1 MTIKNPFSIIPIKPA
16 TKSELQIDI
25 KKLHEETLLNLK
37 SSKANNTLRAY
48 NSDFNDFELF
58 CVKNGFKSLPSD
70 PKIVSLY
77 LTHLSTKDLKMS
89 TLKRRLVSIG
99 VVHKLKGHY
108 LDTKHPSII
117 ENIMGI
123 KRRKG
128 SVQKAKKPI
137 LINNLKAIINVIDQ
151 QNKEEIKKLRDRT
164 IILIGFSGGF
174 RRNEIVSLDY
184 DDLDFVPEGLKI
196 NIRRSKTDQ
205 FGEGSIKALP
215 YFDNSEYCPVL
226 SIKKWIEK
234 SKISNGPIFRRF
246 LKGSK
251 LSINRLTDQTIALL
265 IKEYLTLA
273 GIDSKNYSGHSL
285 RSGFATSA
293 AESGAE
299 ERSIMAM
306 TGHKSTE
313 MVRRYIK
320 EANLFKNNA
329 LNKIKI

>member
-1 MTIKNPFSIIPIKPA
+1 MNNII
-16 TKSELQIDI
+16 TDI
-25 KKLHEETLLNLK
+25 SALKEETLLNLK
-37 SSKANNTLRAY
+37 SSKANNTVRAY
-48 NSDFNDFELF
+48 KSDFTDFSLF
-58 CVKNGFKSLPSD
+58 CAQNGFKSLPSE

-77 LTHLSTKDLKMS
+77 LTHLSVKDAKIS

-99 VVHKLKGHY
+99 VIHKLKGYY

-128 SVQKAKKPI
+128 SVQKSKKPI
-137 LINNLKAIINVIDQ
+137 LINYLKQIINVIDELD
-151 QNKEEIKKLRDRT
+151 KKEIKKLRDRS

-196 NIRRSKTDQ
+196 NLRRSKTDQ
-205 FGEGSIKALP
+205 FGEGFTKALP
-215 YFDNSEYCPVL
+215 YFDSSVYCPVVSL
-226 SIKKWIEK
+226 KKWLDV
-234 SKISNGPIFRRF
+234 SKIASGPLFRKF
-246 LKGSK
+246 VKGSK
-251 LSINRLTDQTIALL
+251 LSENRLTDQTVALL
-265 IKEYLTLA
+265 IKEYLRLA

-293 AESGAE
+293 AESGVE

>member
-1 MTIKNPFSIIPIKPA
+1 MNDIVT
-16 TKSELQIDI
+16 DI
-25 KKLHEETLLNLK
+25 KALQEETLLNLQN
-37 SSKANNTLRAY
+37 SKAINTVRAY
-48 NSDFNDFELF
+48 KSDFNDFGIF
-58 CVKNGFKSLPSD
+58 CARNGFKSLPSN

-77 LTHLSTKDLKMS
+77 LTHLSTKDAKMS

-99 VVHKLKGHY
+99 VIHKLKGHY

-128 SVQKAKKPI
+128 SIQKAKKPI
-137 LINNLKAIINVIDQ
+137 LINSLKLIIDAIDQ
-151 QNKEEIKKLRDRT
+151 ENKQEIKKFRDRS

-196 NIRRSKTDQ
+196 NIKRSKTDQ
-205 FGEGSIKALP
+205 FGEGFTKALP
-215 YFDNSEYCPVL
+215 YFDSSQYCPVVSL
-226 SIKKWIEK
+226 KNLLDL
-234 SKISNGPIFRRF
+234 SKIKSGPVFRRF
-246 LKGSK
+246 IKGSK
-251 LSINRLTDQTIALL
+251 LSENRLTDQTVALL
-265 IKEYLTLA
+265 IKKYINLA
-273 GIDSKNYSGHSL
+273 GIDNKNYSGHSL

-329 LNKIKI
+329 LNKVKI

>member
-1 MTIKNPFSIIPIKPA
+1 MNDII
-16 TKSELQIDI
+16 TDI
-25 KKLHEETLLNLK
+25 KALQEETLLNLQ
-37 SSKANNTLRAY
+37 SSKATNTVRAY
-48 NSDFNDFELF
+48 KSDFKDFGLF
-58 CVKNGFKSLPSD
+58 CAQNGFKALPSD

-77 LTHLSTKDLKMS
+77 LTYLSTKDNKMS

-99 VVHKLKGHY
+99 VIHKLKGHY

-117 ENIMGI
+117 ENVMGI

-128 SVQKAKKPI
+128 SIQKGKKPI
-137 LINNLKAIINVIDQ
+137 LINDLKLIIDVIDQ
-151 QNKEEIKKLRDRT
+151 QQNEDIKKLRDRS

-174 RRNEIVSLDY
+174 RRNEIVALDY
-184 DDLDFVPEGLKI
+184 EDLNFVSEGLKI
-196 NIRRSKTDQ
+196 DIKRSKTDQ
-205 FGEGSIKALP
+205 FGEGSKKALP
-215 YFDNSEYCPVL
+215 YFDNSQYCPVVSL
-226 SIKKWIEK
+226 QKWIK
-234 SKISNGPIFRRF
+234 ISKINSGSLFRRF
-246 LKGSK
+246 SKGSK
-251 LSINRLTDQTIALL
+251 LSENRLTDQTVALL
-265 IKEYLTLA
+265 IKAYLQLA

-299 ERSIMAM
+299 ERSIMTM

-329 LNKIKI
+329 LNKIKF